1 MVSLAPLAI
10 GLAAL
15 IAVAVVRG
23 LVLWGPAPSGID
35 GGNWL
40 AFGTFSRPGLAYPPL
55 VPVLFATLSELVGP
69 VAATAVAGGVASG
82 VPALAVLG
90 VAAWAGRAE
99 LGAIAALLVVTSAS
113 VGEAVAW
120 GGYPQ
125 PLATGFAVVALV
137 ALAAWLRGGSR
148 LALAVLGAAFAGV
161 FATSHLVVAP
171 TALAGAIM
179 AVHAAWKDFRWRRR
193 VLGAALAAAPAAVL
207 LAPTYLSLLGTL
219 DVGPAG
225 EVDLAR
231 ILGPAWLAYVA
242 LLVAVPAAV
251 IIPALRPGTV
261 TDVSGPRAGSIR
273 SRAGSIRSAAAAAC
287 GAWGVLILVTREPR
301 LVHDVATLVPFAIV
315 ALAPALRLPTAGR
328 AASSVIAAAVMAGAV
343 MAGAGLAAFP
353 GQAAYYRVLTPGDV
367 AVLDWLDRQAIG
379 SNRLLVADRRGVPLG
394 WWAEGWTGE
403 QALFA
408 SDLRWLR
415 FAAERN
421 RARLANELLY
431 DSSFPAGVSS
441 ARLAEAGIRFVYLPS
456 GSAFGIDPASPP
468 TGWEVAFSAA
478 DAVVLRPL
486 EVLR

>member
-1 MVSLAPLAI
+1 MARLAPLAI
-10 GLAAL
+10 GLAA
-15 IAVAVVRG
+15 IIGVAVVRG

-69 VAATAVAGGVASG
+69 IAATAVAGGVAG
-82 VPALAVLG
+82 AVPALAVLG

-99 LGAIAALLVVTSAS
+99 LGAIAALLVVTSVS

-137 ALAAWLRGGSR
+137 ALGSWLGSGGR
-148 LALAVLGAAFAGV
+148 LALAVFGAAFAGV
-161 FATSHLVVAP
+161 IATSHLVVVP

-179 AVHAAWKDFRWRRR
+179 AVHAVWKARSRRR
-193 VLGAALAAAPAAVL
+193 VLAASLAAAPAAVL

-231 ILGPAWLAYVA
+231 ILGPAWLGYVA

-251 IIPALRPGTV
+251 VVPALRPGTP
-261 TDVSGPRAGSIR
+261 TGVSGPRAGSIR
-273 SRAGSIRSAAAAAC
+273 GAAAAAC
-287 GAWGVLILVTREPR
+287 GAWGVLVLVTREPR
-301 LVHDVATLVPFAIV
+301 LVHDVATIVPFAIV

-328 AASSVIAAAVMAGAV
+328 TASSVIVAAVIAGAA

-353 GQAAYYRVLTPGDV
+353 GQAAHYRVLTPADV

-415 FAAERN
+415 FAAERD
-421 RARLANELLY
+421 RARLANVLLY
-431 DSSFPAGVSS
+431 GSSFPAGVSG
-441 ARLAEAGIRFVYLPS
+441 ARVAKVGIRFVYLPS
-456 GSAFGIDPASPP
+456 GSAFAIDPASPP
-468 TGWEVAFSAA
+468 VGWEVAFSAA

>member
-1 MVSLAPLAI
+1 MARLAPLAI
-10 GLAAL
+10 GLAAI

-55 VPVLFATLSELVGP
+55 VPVLFATVSELVGP

-90 VAAWAGRAE
+90 VAAWAGRAG
-99 LGAIAALLVVTSAS
+99 LGAIAALLVVTSVS

-137 ALAAWLRGGSR
+137 ALAAWLGGGGR
-148 LALAVLGAAFAGV
+148 LALAVFGAAFAGV
-161 FATSHLVVAP
+161 FATSHLVVVP
-171 TALAGAIM
+171 TALAGAI
-179 AVHAAWKDFRWRRR
+179 VTVSAAWKDSRSRRR

-207 LAPTYLSLLGTL
+207 LAPIYLSLLGTL

-225 EVDLAR
+225 EVDPAR
-231 ILGPAWLAYVA
+231 ILGPAWLGYVA

-251 IIPALRPGTV
+251 VIPALRPGTV
-261 TDVSGPRAGSIR
+261 AGLSG
-273 SRAGSIRSAAAAAC
+273 SRAESSRSAAAAAC

-301 LVHDVATLVPFAIV
+301 LLHDVATLVPFAIV

-328 AASSVIAAAVMAGAV
+328 TASSAIVAAVIAGAV

-353 GQAAYYRVLTPGDV
+353 GQVAHYRILTPGDV
-367 AVLDWLDRQAIG
+367 AALDWLDRQAIG

-394 WWAEGWTGE
+394 WWAEGSTGE

-431 DSSFPAGVSS
+431 HSKFPAGASS

-486 EVLR
+486 EVPR

>member
-1 MVSLAPLAI
+1 VVRLAPLAI

-69 VAATAVAGGVASG
+69 LAATAVAGGVASG

-99 LGAIAALLVVTSAS
+99 LGAIAALLVASSVS
-113 VGEAVAW
+113 VGEAIAW

-137 ALAAWLRGGSR
+137 ALASWLGGGGR
-148 LALAVLGAAFAGV
+148 LALAVFGAAFALV
-161 FATSHLVVAP
+161 LATSHLVVVP

-179 AVHAAWKDFRWRRR
+179 AVHAVWKDSRWRRR
-193 VLGAALAAAPAAVL
+193 GLGAALAAAPAAVL

-251 IIPALRPGTV
+251 VLPALRPATV
-261 TDVSGPRAGSIR
+261 TGESGLQAGSIR
-273 SRAGSIRSAAAAAC
+273 AAAAAAC

-328 AASSVIAAAVMAGAV
+328 TASSVIVAAVIAGAV

-353 GQAAYYRVLTPGDV
+353 GQVAHYRVLTPGDV

-431 DSSFPAGVSS
+431 DAKFPAGASS
-441 ARLAEAGIRFVYLPS
+441 ARLAEAGIRFVYVPS